1 MEAKR
6 KGYQWPASAITNKE
20 MEILVRWRK
29 LTGASISEL
38 VRWAIERTDDRIK
51 TEASL

>member
-1 MEAKR
+1 MEPKR
-6 KGYQWPASAITNKE
+6 KGYSWPASAITSKE

-29 LTGASISEL
+29 LTGAPISEL
-38 VRWAIERTDDRIK
+38 IRWAIERTDIRIK